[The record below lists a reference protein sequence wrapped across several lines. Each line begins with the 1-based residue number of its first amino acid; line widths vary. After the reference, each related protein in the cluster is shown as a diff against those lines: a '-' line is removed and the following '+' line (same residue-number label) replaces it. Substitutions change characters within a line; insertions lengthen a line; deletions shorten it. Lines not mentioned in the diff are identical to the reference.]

1 MKWLHTLKNQISY
14 TNQVKDDLAILK
26 SNYHLIKLV
35 WGHRELSPSDKNGLS
50 GNSLAVQW
58 LRLCTFTAEDLSSVS
73 GCGTRIPQAEWH
85 SQKKKKRISCTTAF
99 TIRLISWTKKLNIS
113 CLTSS
118 LSCCWFSF
126 RWNKQKGEF
135 LIHICQLKQFENKN

>member
-85 SQKKKKRISCTTAF
+85 SQKKKKNQLHHGLHHSSHLLDQKAEYQLPHIITLML
-99 TIRLISWTKKLNIS
+99 LIFI
-113 CLTSS
+113 
-118 LSCCWFSF
+118 
-126 RWNKQKGEF
+126 
-135 LIHICQLKQFENKN
+135 